1 MIGTL
6 ITALAPSVLGIIDKV
21 IPDPKAAAAAK
32 LEFARQ
38 QQSGELQ
45 ELEISMGAI
54 MAEANSKDPWTSR
67 ARPSFLYL
75 MYAVIGLCFFGGVLG
90 IWWPDH
96 VATAASNITNLLAAI
111 PEPMWYLFGTG
122 YLGYTGARSWDK
134 RKKP

>member
-1 MIGTL
+1 MIGSL
-6 ITALAPSVLGIIDKV
+6 ISTLAPGIIGIIDKV
-21 IPDPKAAAAAK
+21 IPDPEAREAAK
-32 LEFARQ
+32 LELLKQ
-38 QQSGELQ
+38 QQSGELK
-45 ELEISMGAI
+45 EVEVALSAI

-75 MYAVIGLCFFGGVLG
+75 MYAVIGMCFFGGVLG

-96 VATAASNITNLLAAI
+96 IATAASNITNLLAAI

-134 RKKP
+134 RKKA